1 MNEKECR
8 ELYREA
14 FEDPNTEFEDR
25 LFSLCGK
32 YCRTLTLNG
41 KTVSMLFALPCE
53 IHSEGKILNGFY
65 IYAAA
70 TAREHRGNGCMSRL
84 INSLKCDGALLFL
97 KPADKELVGF
107 YERLG
112 FKPFTAS
119 RDLANDC
126 RALPKDGFYML
137 SDSEK
142 SENTGSYT
150 AMYYGDGEIR
160 LDGMYFPYTMD

>member
-14 FEDPNTEFEDR
+14 FKDPDTEFEDR
-25 LFSLCGK
+25 LFSLCGE

-41 KTVSMLFALPCE
+41 KAVSMLFALPCE
-53 IHSEGKILNGFY
+53 IYSEGKILNGFY

-70 TAREHRGNGCMSRL
+70 TAREHRGKGYMSRL
-84 INSLKCDGALLFL
+84 INSLKCGGVLLFL
-97 KPADKELVGF
+97 KPAYSGLVGF

-119 RDLANDC
+119 GNMLNDC
-126 RALPKDGFYML
+126 RALPKDGFLVL
-137 SDSEK
+137 SDTEK

-150 AMYYGDGEIR
+150 AMYYGDGEKR